1 MAEDPRSD
9 ELAVVVSD
17 DGALVLGPA
26 AELERLSDSPDSSP
40 ITPQLLQRAGQA
52 LSGLEQY
59 QKESGRWLKLDAE
72 SAAYLKRMGM
82 KPGDI
87 RAGVIRVKDT
97 PRGAKA
103 ANGGALLKHVKFDKA
118 GLLTPAAPMVL
129 ASMMQQMAVEKQMAQ
144 MQTYLE
150 CIDAKLDAVLRFQ
163 QDTLAGELDGVAET
177 LAEAALVLEGTE
189 KVTDTQWASVQHL
202 NADLAKLQGRVLR
215 HLTAVAERMAQSK
228 TSPGKVKETFQKTN
242 SEARFW
248 LYELARTVQLQNQMY
263 ILQLNRVTAVEG
275 DVSEDYVAA
284 VGRAR
289 EKRAARLLES
299 LSGIA
304 GIAHELGSFS
314 TFRKAIDWNSPRAVQ
329 EVNRFFAQLR
339 DFADAANLAVEGTE
353 DLEPVRHLDA
363 FRELTEA
370 GTNIAREL
378 TASSTNIAREAAG
391 VAQQRTLEAGET
403 VANRARQAWG
413 TTRGAIESATTGA
426 DNAPDKAEND

>member
-26 AELERLSDSPDSSP
+26 AELERLSDSTDSSP

-59 QKESGRWLKLDAE
+59 QKESGRWLKLDDE
-72 SAAYLKRMGM
+72 SAAYLKRLGL

-129 ASMMQQMAVEKQMAQ
+129 ASMMQQVAVEKQMAQ

-150 CIDAKLDAVLRFQ
+150 RIDAKLDAVLRFQ

-284 VGRAR
+284 VDRAR

-339 DFADAANLAVEGTE
+339 DFANAANLAVEGTE

-363 FRELTEA
+363 FRELTA
-370 GTNIAREL
+370 TGT
-378 TASSTNIAREAAG
+378 AREAAG
-391 VAQQRTLEAGET
+391 VAQQRATEAGET

-413 TTRGAIESATTGA
+413 TTRGAIESATKGA
-426 DNAPDKAEND
+426 DNSPDKTEND

>member
-9 ELAVVVSD
+9 ELAVVLSD
-17 DGALVLGPA
+17 DGALILGPA
-26 AELERLSDSPDSSP
+26 AELERVSGNTDSSP
-40 ITPQLLQRAGQA
+40 ITPQLLQRAGQV
-52 LSGLEQY
+52 LTGIEDY

-129 ASMMQQMAVEKQMAQ
+129 ASMMQQVAVEKQMAQ

-150 CIDAKLDAVLRFQ
+150 RIDAKVDAVLRFQ

-242 SEARFW
+242 AEARFW

-263 ILQLNRVTAVEG
+263 VLQLNRVTAVEG

-284 VGRAR
+284 IARAR
-289 EKRAARLLES
+289 EKRAARLLEN

-304 GIAHELGSFS
+304 RMAHELGSFS

-363 FRELTEA
+363 ARELTEAGTARARELTEA
-370 GTNIAREL
+370 GTNMAR
-378 TASSTNIAREAAG
+378 A
-391 VAQQRTLEAGET
+391 AQQRTLEARET

-413 TTRGAIESATTGA
+413 TTRSALEAATKGA
-426 DNAPDKAEND
+426 DNAPDKAESD